1 MMNKRIIQLTGQMQS
16 NLQQKFSTKR
26 LAKKVNVSDSRL
38 RQLFITE
45 TGMSPTEYLRDLRL
59 ERAAQLLADSLM
71 SIKEIGEQVGIRDKS
86 HFTKYF
92 KEKFGVTPSDYR
104 KKFGKNTEGEK
115 EENL

>member
-1 MMNKRIIQLTGQMQS
+1 MDKRIIQLAGQMRL
-16 NLQQKFSTKR
+16 NLQQKISTKR
-26 LAKKVNVSDSRL
+26 LAKKVNVTESRL

-59 ERAAQLLADSLM
+59 ERAAELLANSLM

-92 KEKFGVTPSDYR
+92 KEKFGITPSDYR
-104 KKFGKNTEGEK
+104 RKFGRNTEGEK
-115 EENL
+115 EENP